1 MTGDKS
7 HLGTKTCY
15 QGSLVKQ
22 TVAPKNQCIFAN
34 NKHVSISYKTYWWY
48 SQFIRAKLYT
58 NKVVIVQRQKWNKS
72 QLCIVCINNLKSRS
86 FPYKYKHPTLQPNQ
100 TIWIT
105 VITQHFNSHISHNN
119 WHIDLQT
126 HTQTHTGR
134 RRITSLI
141 HCKRFLF
148 TCLFCRL
155 STPCMNIHVKPWRN
169 KSHPLV

>member
-48 SQFIRAKLYT
+48 SQFIRAKMYT

-100 TIWIT
+100 KIRIT
-105 VITQHFNSHISHNN
+105 VTGWAIKNVTIISFLITDAHIFKWAWN
-119 WHIDLQT
+119 
-126 HTQTHTGR
+126 
-134 RRITSLI
+134 
-141 HCKRFLF
+141 F
-148 TCLFCRL
+148 TWL
-155 STPCMNIHVKPWRN
+155 K
-169 KSHPLV
+169 